1 MVMIKIWNHKNRY
14 PMINFDLGNS
24 VGDVTWS
31 PYSSTIFSAV
41 TSDGKVHVYDLY
53 ENKKDPLCAQK
64 IVKRA
69 KLTKVRFNRDEY
81 LLIVGDDKA
90 GVNSFKLSP
99 NLRKIHTSAKSQVE
113 GDDDTM
119 QDADPVR
126 TQRKTIESVLSMY
139 EIKPKI

>member
-1 MVMIKIWNHKNRY
+1 MKLWDHKNRY
-14 PMINFDLGNS
+14 PLINFDLGNS

-31 PYSSTIFSAV
+31 LFSSTIFSAV
-41 TSDGKVHVYDLY
+41 TSDGKVHIYDLY

-69 KLTKVRFNRDEY
+69 KLTKVRFNYDEY

-99 NLRKIHTSAKSQVE
+99 NLRKIHSTENPQVE
-113 GDDDTM
+113 GEDNINMKDV
-119 QDADPVR
+119 DPVQ

-139 EIKPKI
+139 IVKPKI